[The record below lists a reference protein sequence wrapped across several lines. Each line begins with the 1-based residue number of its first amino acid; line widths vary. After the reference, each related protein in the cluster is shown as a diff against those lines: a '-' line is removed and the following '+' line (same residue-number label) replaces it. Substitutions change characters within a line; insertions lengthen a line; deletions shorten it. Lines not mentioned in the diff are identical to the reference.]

1 MAVFKDDFHNRAVIE
16 QVVTAPYYGAKKQKA
31 YRLICA
37 DAENFVYFVSV
48 YETVTEAMEKLKSL
62 SAGTFREIVEN

>member
-16 QVVTAPYYGAKKQKA
+16 QVITAPYYGAKKETA

-37 DAENFVYFVSV
+37 DEDNFIYFVSV

-62 SAGTFREIVEN
+62 SAGTFKEVN